1 MKKRII
7 IIVSGGVADW
17 TCDPGVEVLLIDTDN
32 LDADGGTLSPA
43 DIEGFEDLVP
53 EWINADYVVDNED

>member
-17 TCDPGVEVLLIDTDN
+17 TCDPGVEVLLMDTDD
-32 LDADGGTLSPA
+32 LDAEGGTLSPA
-43 DIEGFEDLVP
+43 DIEGFEDLIP
-53 EWINADYVVDNED
+53 AFIRSEYVVDNED